1 MNISANTKIAV
12 LLKAHPAALE
22 AIISISP
29 KFQKL
34 RNPILRKLMAGR
46 TSLAMA
52 AKVGGCT
59 INDFFE
65 KLRPLGFQADQSVAL
80 TGSEAEKGKPLFL
93 QNINPQRLV
102 SLDVRPILSEGSDPL
117 RQIMD
122 KINQLQPG
130 QVLEIV
136 NTFVPRPL
144 MGLLKKQGFDSYAA
158 IIHDDLVKTYF
169 YRETKAQ
176 VNNGKENVDKAMG
189 WNELMEKYKGKMD
202 VVDVRNL
209 EMPKP
214 MMTILEL
221 LDKLVADKALFVHH
235 KRIPVFLLPELADR
249 KLDYRINEVA
259 EGDVQLIIFKP

>member
-1 MNISANTKIAV
+1 MIINANTKIATV
-12 LLKAHPAALE
+12 LKAHPGALE

-52 AKVGGCT
+52 SKVGGCT
-59 INDFFE
+59 INEFFE
-65 KLRPLGFQADQSVAL
+65 KLHPLGFKIDKSVQPSKIKDMKAMPSL
-80 TGSEAEKGKPLFL
+80 L
-93 QNINPQRLV
+93 QDINPQRLV
-102 SLDVRPILSEGSDPL
+102 SLDVRPILAAGADPL
-117 RQIMD
+117 TLILG
-122 KINQLQPG
+122 KIKELQSG

-136 NTFVPRPL
+136 NTFEPRPL

-169 YRETKAQ
+169 YRETETA
-176 VNNGKENVDKAMG
+176 VNNGEGNEDKADG
-189 WNELMEKYKGKMD
+189 WNDLMERYNGKMN

-214 MMTILEL
+214 MMTILESL
-221 LDKLVADKALFVHH
+221 NKLEAGKALFVQH

-249 KLDYRINEVA
+249 GLDYRINEVR
-259 EGDVQLIIFKP
+259 EGDVQLLIFKP

>member
-1 MNISANTKIAV
+1 MIINANTKIATV
-12 LLKAHPAALE
+12 LKAHPGALE

-52 AKVGGCT
+52 SKVGGCP
-59 INDFFE
+59 INEFFE
-65 KLRPLGFQADQSVAL
+65 KLHPLGFKIDESVQS
-80 TGSEAEKGKPLFL
+80 SEIKDMKAMPQSL
-93 QNINPQRLV
+93 QDINPQRLV
-102 SLDVRPILSEGSDPL
+102 SLDVRPILAAGADPL
-117 RQIMD
+117 TLILG
-122 KINQLQPG
+122 KIKELQTG

-136 NTFVPRPL
+136 NTFEPRPL

-169 YRETKAQ
+169 YRETETP
-176 VNNGKENVDKAMG
+176 VNNSEGNEDKADG
-189 WNELMEKYKGKMD
+189 WNDLMERYNGKMN

-214 MMTILEL
+214 MMTILESL
-221 LDKLVADKALFVHH
+221 NKLEADKALFVQH

-249 KLDYRINEVA
+249 GLDYRINEVR
-259 EGDVQLIIFKP
+259 EGDVQLLIFKP